1 MTDSLLQKTKA
12 LPRPENYFEGL
23 DWRSEFLPRDVL
35 CFSRTS
41 QDHRTDGWEGISVKT
56 GRYDQHAR
64 FVLLVA
70 LEGDGRVGIESEVCD
85 LRVGEVIL
93 LKPLQIHYYVE
104 LPEEFCWLYVTFG
117 LEQKLPEFPSG
128 PRPFSVALNGQLENF
143 FDLYEKEDAVNA
155 SSSLGKILGA
165 VAQTAVRPNKAKLS
179 EYGTLVVR
187 VKEYVMGDLSGDLS
201 LEKLAQIAE
210 LSESHLRA
218 IFREETGVSLG
229 HFVKS
234 VRLVRATY
242 LITEGV
248 KLPEVAKQS
257 GFKSL
262 TSFTR
267 AFRRMYDMT
276 PSEFRGKKKR

>member
-1 MTDSLLQKTKA
+1 MSDSFLQKTKI

-23 DWRSEFLPRDVL
+23 DWRSEVLPRDVL
-35 CFSRTS
+35 CFARTS
-41 QDHRTDGWEGISVKT
+41 QDHRTDGWEGISAKA

-64 FVLLVA
+64 YVLLVA
-70 LEGDGRVGIESEVCD
+70 LAGDGRVGIESEVCD
-85 LRVGEVIL
+85 LRAGEVIL
-93 LKPLQIHYYVE
+93 LRPLQIHYYVE
-104 LPEEFCWLYVTFG
+104 LPEEFCWFYVTFG
-117 LEQKLPEFPSG
+117 LDRELSEFPSG
-128 PRPFSVALNGQLENF
+128 PRPFVTALSGQLEKF
-143 FDLYEKEDAVNA
+143 LDLYEKEDSLNA
-155 SSSLGKILGA
+155 SSSLGKIVGA

-179 EYGTLVVR
+179 EGGTLVAR

-201 LEKLAQIAE
+201 LEKLAKIAE

-234 VRLVRATY
+234 VRLVQATY

-248 KLPEVAKQS
+248 ELPEVAKQS

-267 AFRRMYDMT
+267 AFRRMYNMT